1 VSVASALDARG
12 RSAVRGVGQADLM
25 VGIPSFGNA
34 DTIGHVVR
42 AAMAGMVQYF
52 PDLKPVLVN
61 ADGGSQDDTPR
72 VAVSTESPE
81 YIERMILVRPRH
93 RLRRMAVTYRGTNG
107 KGSAVRALLEVARE
121 LQVEA
126 LVLVDSDLR
135 SIVPEW
141 IELLAGPILK
151 GGYDYVA
158 PLYARHK
165 FDGTI
170 TNHIAYP
177 LTRTLYGRRIRQPIG
192 GEFAISRDLIHALL
206 EYPDWDDAT
215 ARFGIDIWM
224 THHALAGGYAVCQTR
239 LGAKIHDPKDP
250 ASDLGPMF
258 RQVVGTL
265 FRLTGEQS
273 EAWLG
278 VRGSQPVPEYGF
290 ERVVLPE
297 PITVDQAALVAAF
310 DTARLAQR
318 QVWKRTLAG
327 EQLERVLALPTDEP
341 ATFAFPSELWIRCLF
356 DALLASHRP
365 GHDREA
371 LLAGLTG
378 LYFGRT
384 AGFINEVREL
394 TDEQAERL
402 VEAQAREFEDLKPW
416 LVRAWQ
422 AQAGDPVAGD
432 GPG

>member
-61 ADGGSQDDTPR
+61 ADGGSKDDTPR

-81 YIERMILVRPRH
+81 YIEKMILVRPRH

-121 LQVEA
+121 LEVET

-170 TNHIAYP
+170 TNHIAFP

-192 GEFAISRDLIHALL
+192 GEFAISRDLVRALL

-265 FRLTGEQS
+265 FRLAGEQAES
-273 EAWLG
+273 WLG

-327 EQLERVLALPTDEP
+327 EQLERVLALPTDDP

-356 DALLASHRP
+356 DALLAYHRP
-365 GHDREA
+365 GHDADA

-384 AGFINEVREL
+384 AGFINEARDL

-422 AQAGDPVAGD
+422 AQAGGSEAS
-432 GPG
+432 

>member
-1 VSVASALDARG
+1 MSVASALDARG

-265 FRLTGEQS
+265 FRLSGQQA

-341 ATFAFPSELWIRCLF
+341 AAFAFPSELWIRCLF
-356 DALLASHRP
+356 DALLASNRP
-365 GHDREA
+365 GHDRET

-402 VEAQAREFEDLKPW
+402 VEAQARESEDLKPW

-422 AQAGDPVAGD
+422 AQATDPVAGD
-432 GPG
+432 GPA

>member
-1 VSVASALDARG
+1 VKVDSALDARG
-12 RSAVRGVGQADLM
+12 RAAVRRVGQADLM

-61 ADGGSQDDTPR
+61 ADGGSPDDTPR
-72 VAVSTESPE
+72 VVVSTESPDYVE
-81 YIERMILVRPRH
+81 KMILVRPLH
-93 RLRRMAVTYRGTNG
+93 RLRRIAVTYRGSSG

-121 LQVEA
+121 LQVET

-151 GGYDYVA
+151 GGYDFVA

-165 FDGTI
+165 YDGTI

-192 GEFAISRDLIHALL
+192 GEFAFSRDLVNALL
-206 EYPDWDDAT
+206 DLDDWDEAT
-215 ARFGIDIWM
+215 ARFGIDVWM
-224 THHALAGGYAVCQTR
+224 THHALESGHAVCQTR

-265 FRLTGEQS
+265 FRLAGDQAD
-273 EAWLG
+273 AWLPI
-278 VRGSQPVPEYGF
+278 RGSQPVPAYGF

-297 PITVDQAALVAAF
+297 PLSVDHPKLVDGF
-310 DTARLAQR
+310 ETARLAQR

-327 EQLERVLALPTDEP
+327 EQLERVLALDASDPP
-341 ATFAFPSELWIRCLF
+341 SFAFPSELWIRCLF
-356 DALLASHRP
+356 DALLAFQRP
-365 GHDREA
+365 GMDRDA

-378 LYFGRT
+378 LYFGRV
-384 AGFINEVREL
+384 AGFINEAREM
-394 TDEQAERL
+394 TDDQAERL

-416 LVRAWQ
+416 LVRAWM
-422 AQAGDPVAGD
+422 AQQSGGAA
-432 GPG
+432 